1 MQHENDYIWLHVD
14 IISQLIIITSNK
26 FKFEYRE

>member
-14 IISQLIIITSNK
+14 TIFQLIIITSNK

>member
-1 MQHENDYIWLHVD
+1 MQLENDYIWLHVD
-14 IISQLIIITSNK
+14 TISQLIIITSNK